1 MNFFTFSLLLIIC
14 NYCLTEQQTTD
25 QVEQVQEMVNNKIIF
40 THLSEYLDDELDEKI
55 EESNELLEKVN
66 ILNGKLNKPNLI
78 ESVGT
83 INEEQPEK
91 IFKDFNSLPDFDS
104 KFFQLEQRTNT
115 ISKQL
120 KDLGSS
126 FLKNFEKEKKKGK
139 VKGSTNG
146 GATWNKKQEN
156 FEKQLDNELQSLSSL
171 VASHEEQLKIAT
183 RRLEARLAVY
193 KWLSVESSNLHSQS
207 EHLKANNLLSNLKE
221 HWNNERQNLNQIL
234 EKQLE
239 DLGLDFEKT
248 LESIK
253 REQQEMVELT
263 GHTSHATEL
272 FGNVLPQIEKRI
284 NLLNELLSDNLKS
297 AKHLEH
303 KMSSKSHELYGA
315 IHDLETSAESI
326 EKIINDHS
334 AGFQTEIN
342 EISQVGI
349 WESYNQN
356 SHEDSHIDANDKYN
370 ALEMENKLLNTLF
383 EISLLDLLDENDLIM
398 DKIHQIFENKK
409 HKYLVDLVKRDS
421 EKIELQNKF
430 IQRIEEQQ
438 DTFLKSNSLEK
449 IKSFIKNEI
458 QKRLNS
464 NL

>member
-14 NYCLTEQQTTD
+14 NYCFTEQQTKE
-25 QVEQVQEMVNNKIIF
+25 QVEQVQEIVNNKIIF
-40 THLSEYLDDELDEKI
+40 THLSEYLDNELDDIIDESNVLI
-55 EESNELLEKVN
+55 EEVN
-66 ILNGKLNKPNLI
+66 ALNHKLDKPGPIENFDNTNK
-78 ESVGT
+78 
-83 INEEQPEK
+83 EQPET
-91 IFKDFNSLPDFDS
+91 ILEDFRSLPDFES

-126 FLKNFEKEKKKGK
+126 FLKNFEKEK
-139 VKGSTNG
+139 VKGSTKG
-146 GATWNKKQEN
+146 GSAWNEKQEN
-156 FEKQLDNELQSLSSL
+156 FEKQLDSELQSLSAL
-171 VASHEEQLKIAT
+171 VATHEEQLNIAT
-183 RRLEARLAVY
+183 KRLEARLAVH
-193 KWLSVESSNLHSQS
+193 KWLSVESSNLSPQS
-207 EHLKANNLLSNLKE
+207 DHLKAIDLLGNLKE
-221 HWNNERQNLNQIL
+221 HWDNERQSLEQIL
-234 EKQLE
+234 ERQLD

-272 FGNVLPQIEKRI
+272 FGNVLPRIEKRI

-297 AKHLEH
+297 AKNLEH
-303 KMSSKSHELYGA
+303 NMSSKSHELYGA

-326 EKIINDHS
+326 EKILNDHLS
-334 AGFQTEIN
+334 EFKTEIN
-342 EISQVGI
+342 EISQGGI

-356 SHEDSHIDANDKYN
+356 ANDDSHVDANDKYN
-370 ALEMENKLLNTLF
+370 EMEMENKLISALF

-398 DKIHQIFENKK
+398 DKIHQIFDNKK

-421 EKIELQNKF
+421 EKIELQDQF
-430 IQRIEEQQ
+430 IQKIEEQR
-438 DTFLKSNSLEK
+438 DTFLKSNSLQN
-449 IKSFIKNEI
+449 IKSLIKNEI
-458 QKRLNS
+458 KKRLNS